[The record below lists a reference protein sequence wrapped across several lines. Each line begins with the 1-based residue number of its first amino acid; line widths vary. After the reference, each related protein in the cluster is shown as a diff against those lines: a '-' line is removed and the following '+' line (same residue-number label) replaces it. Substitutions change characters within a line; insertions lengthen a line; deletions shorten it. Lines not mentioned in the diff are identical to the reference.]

1 MNLVAS
7 LLVGGVKTLEKTSR
21 NLDWLRGNR
30 VTLGQLNP
38 GLGFSTTIFLGL
50 YQGKEYFPDRL
61 REIEQQ
67 TNQNFYLI
75 VADNFSSDF
84 DLEQTAHLL
93 SKSKISKDRYLIV
106 QNPVNLGGLGSFQ
119 LNLDLVLSPW
129 ITTLHQDDQYLP
141 NHLETHLK
149 SIDESVPEVV
159 SMSTDLGSLGS
170 DGRRIPVPPRANW
183 FIQGKSQ
190 EDQFI
195 AIVGE
200 QVIPFPALSIRTSQ
214 VDPDLV
220 PWHTAAFSDSEQTLL
235 SLTSGK
241 HKFIEK
247 ETVLYRENPNSESH
261 TQGEIVRIHSATL
274 GLLRVFSSER
284 FIDFALGISEEN
296 RGNFAMAL
304 QSAISK
310 RLPKA
315 EYRDLVWSMC
325 LEQLTHA
332 WVYQEAVTTAKTI
345 ELFTDLGQSY
355 TPEILKGILGSANPS
370 VRLDSYTAK
379 PDSNKV
385 KTNEKPDPEINRAL
399 SGRPKFRFLTAL
411 FQVVG
416 RMPYFARRRIFKIY
430 HWLKQNLG
438 KSS

>member
-1 MNLVAS
+1 L
-7 LLVGGVKTLEKTSR
+7 GKTSR

-38 GLGFSTTIFLGL
+38 ALDFSTTIFLGL
-50 YQGKEYFPDRL
+50 YQGKDYFPDRL

-67 TNQNFYLI
+67 TNQNFHLI

-93 SKSKISKDRYLIV
+93 SNSKISKERYLIV
-106 QNPVNLGGLGSFQ
+106 RNPVNLGGLGSFQ
-119 LNLDLVLSPW
+119 LNLDLVPSPW

-141 NHLETHLK
+141 THLETHLK
-149 SIDESVPEVV
+149 SIDENAPEIV
-159 SMSTDLGSLGS
+159 SMSTDLGSLGP

-183 FIQGKSQ
+183 FIQGKSK

-214 VDPDLV
+214 VEPDLV

-235 SLTSGK
+235 SLMSGK

-261 TQGEIVRIHSATL
+261 TQGETVRMHSATL
-274 GLLRVFSSER
+274 GLLRVFGSER
-284 FIDFALGISEEN
+284 FIDFALRVPREK
-296 RGNFAMAL
+296 RRDFATGL
-304 QSAISK
+304 QGAISK

-315 EYRDLVWSMC
+315 EPRDLVWGMC

-332 WVYQEAVTTAKTI
+332 WVYEEPLTTAKTI
-345 ELFTDLGQSY
+345 DLFADLGQSY
-355 TPEILKGILGSANPS
+355 TPEILKGILRSTNPS
-370 VRLDSYTAK
+370 AKINSYTAK
-379 PDSNKV
+379 PDINQE
-385 KTNEKPDPEINRAL
+385 KTNENSDLDIQHAISEK
-399 SGRPKFRFLTAL
+399 PKFRFLTGL
-411 FQVVG
+411 YQVVG
-416 RMPYFARRRIFKIY
+416 RMPYFARRRIFKLY
-430 HWLKQNLG
+430 HWLNQRLG
-438 KSS
+438 RTS